1 MLDVFEVDP
10 SRSAP
15 PPEPANFT
23 GAVRIQNMHGPAGA
37 ANVEALI
44 VHFPAG
50 ARTRPH
56 THPGEQV
63 LHFVR
68 GSGFLHLAGDE
79 EQRVPEGGIVIV
91 PAGVVHMHGA
101 SEEGPVVHVA
111 MRAADGPTDWRPGG
125 VPDDWQRY
133 AG

>member
-1 MLDVFEVDP
+1 MLDVFEIDP
-10 SRSAP
+10 SQTAP

-23 GAVRIQNMHGPAGA
+23 GPVRMQNLHKPAGA
-37 ANVEALI
+37 QSVEALI

-68 GSGFLHLAGDE
+68 GSGFVHLVGEE

-91 PAGVVHMHGA
+91 PSGRLHMHGA
-101 SEEGPVVHVA
+101 TEAEAICHIA
-111 MRAADGPTDWRPGG
+111 LRAPGPTDWNPAI
-125 VPDDWQRY
+125 PDEWREFTN
-133 AG
+133 G